1 MRSGLQVNPRSIS
14 ICGDWVKLGETS
26 LKTFISQYVL
36 VFGIVSFA
44 VAQIIYIVSFGFEQR
59 QVSKIS
65 IQALPHNLCG
75 IRRFLSQAISTEGK
89 SEAFSTTKHCPSSR
103 GP

>member
-1 MRSGLQVNPRSIS
+1 MCR
-14 ICGDWVKLGETS
+14 DWVKLGETS

-59 QVSKIS
+59 QVSNIS
-65 IQALPHNLCG
+65 IQAMSHKTLFVSN
-75 IRRFLSQAISTEGK
+75 RRENRGFLDDGRLFEFWWTIVQPCED
-89 SEAFSTTKHCPSSR
+89 CCM
-103 GP
+103 